1 MISCLRLT
9 SSHPCRRLLDCLPKL
24 GDTLPNKRMKKYA
37 CIYSINGNYRETAR
51 VFYINKSTVRGMID
65 ARPLPEK
72 IKVLEQ
78 MRFFRCCQTTKL
90 SHWTIWWTAE
100 MNFCF
105 KGFAFSVMSL
115 QEKAKLV
122 IQPHNSS
129 FNKSRGW
136 VRKFFNRHKLVL
148 RTRTSISQKLPKQ
161 LEGVFSIFYEDA
173 ARFMRIEKYPLSPA
187 GNMDQ
192 TPAFFCHGPIKVFWK
207 EVRGRMW
214 FVLQGLKKTRNII
227 VITPSPPYKETC
239 W

>member
-1 MISCLRLT
+1 MEIIVKQRE
-9 SSHPCRRLLDCLPKL
+9 
-24 GDTLPNKRMKKYA
+24 YF
-37 CIYSINGNYRETAR
+37 ISINQQFEEWSMLVHYLRKLK
-51 VFYINKSTVRGMID
+51 FSSKCDFSD
-65 ARPLPEK
+65 AVRPLNYPIELYDELLK
-72 IKVLEQ
+72 WIFVL
-78 MRFFRCCQTTKL
+78 RDLHFPL
-90 SHWTIWWTAE
+90 WV
-100 MNFCF
+100 F
-105 KGFAFSVMSL
+105 KRMSL

-214 FVLQGLKKTRNII
+214 FVPQGLKKT
-227 VITPSPPYKETC
+227 TWQLFCQPQQMDKCFHP